1 MSSPLSIV
9 HAAASAISGIDSLD
23 ARAKLT
29 ELLDDYERVV
39 EQRDKL
45 KKKNKRLKKLLARRE
60 KLVMEGA
67 AFHLPTADGSKI
79 GPICPVCYERDG
91 IPSILRSTDGG
102 AECASCGREYPDV
115 RASVKSRGCEIY

>member
-1 MSSPLSIV
+1 MSSPLSVV

-39 EQRDKL
+39 EQHDKL

-60 KLVMEGA
+60 KLEMVGV
-67 AFHLPTADGSKI
+67 AFYLPMADGSKA
-79 GPICPVCYERDG
+79 GPICPLCYERDG
-91 IPSILRSTDGG
+91 IPRILRSTEEG
-102 AECASCGREYPDV
+102 AECASCGEQYPGV
-115 RASVKSRGCEIY
+115 RASVQSSGCEIR